1 MNRPRPA
8 DYGIA
13 VHVDELVRL
22 RPPLAI
28 AGFAPAGPVRT
39 HMFGNYRSGFRGR
52 GMEFAESRIYQPGD
66 DIRAIDWR
74 LTARSG
80 RTHTKLF
87 HEERERPVMVLVDS
101 RAMMRFGS
109 RDCFKSVLA
118 ARAAALL
125 GWVALDGGDRIGGLL
140 LAANGLR
147 TLAPQR
153 SRSQLLQLLQQLALA
168 TQSDALASN
177 QTSEPTLAEAL
188 SRLNQLARPGS
199 LLFVISDFHD
209 LDGLAVTELR
219 RLARRH
225 TVTNLLVHDALEL
238 QAPANGHY
246 QLSDGATVATF
257 DGFDPKQRVA
267 YRRPFAARQQL
278 LQQLGQQQRMALLP
292 LRTGDEVQ
300 QILQPQLASLSR
312 PTRGKP

>member
-1 MNRPRPA
+1 MINRSPPA

-22 RPPLAI
+22 RPPRAI

-80 RTHTKLF
+80 RVHTKLY
-87 HEERERPVMVLVDS
+87 HEERERPVMVVVDS

-125 GWVALDGGDRIGGLL
+125 SWVAIDGGDRIGGLL
-140 LAANGLR
+140 IGSNGLVA
-147 TLAPQR
+147 LQPQR
-153 SRSQLLQLLQQLALA
+153 ARSRLLHLLQQVANA
-168 TQSDALASN
+168 TQPATPANTAEPSLAQALGR
-177 QTSEPTLAEAL
+177 L
-188 SRLNQLARPGS
+188 SQLARPGT
-199 LLFVISDFHD
+199 LIFILSDFHD
-209 LDGLAVTELR
+209 LDAAASAELR
-219 RLARRH
+219 RLAQRH
-225 TVTNLLVHDALEL
+225 TVTNLLIHDALEQ
-238 QAPANGHY
+238 QAPTNGQY
-246 QLSDGATVATF
+246 ALSDGRSFAIF
-257 DGFDPKQRVA
+257 DGYDRDQREA
-267 YRRPFAARQQL
+267 YRRPFAARHQL
-278 LQQLGQQQRMALLP
+278 LQQLCHQHAMALLP
-292 LRTGDEVQ
+292 LRTGDDVQ
-300 QILQPQLASLSR
+300 QILQPQLAAASSG
-312 PTRGKP
+312 RGR